1 MRKIVLFIFTILCSS
16 HGIVAEAA
24 TFSSSYS
31 SCTPPEAN
39 PTVVTTHL
47 DVTDGN
53 DGVVSLREAIAYLNT
68 NGTDTTITFSLPAGS
83 PTTIT
88 LYATL
93 PQIENVT
100 CHIDGHNNGSDGGTI
115 TLEGN
120 GQYQIMQVLRSNLTI
135 EAVTFTHANS
145 STEGGAIYCQYST
158 LTLRDCAFI
167 NCHSDGNGGAITC
180 TDQPSSSTAPP
191 AKVQIDNCLFS
202 GNSTNIYGG
211 AIYLSSNTNQKS
223 AIYNCSFA
231 RNQSSSNGGALAT
244 YNTIVIADNNTF
256 SHNKAANGG
265 ALYIRSG
272 SGTLHAMTV
281 MNSTFVKDS
290 ATATGG
296 AIYLNNSSISLCN
309 NLFSDNIAI
318 GTANTS
324 DIKVAGNNQLRAF
337 NNLWTPSTTIGTI
350 EQRNIPTGTSG
361 SGICANE
368 ADTLIRGIR
377 HTIYPPLRGS
387 PAATMGV
394 MTCRHNSPTIY
405 TTAHWYNNTWYN
417 NLTNNPLSNTNG
429 YIVDTIDEI
438 GNIRIDS
445 NSFISIGSVQR
456 QIHYYDT
463 IIDCY
468 ATHLIA
474 HGIDFPASGDY
485 VDTLWRDIQD
495 TIYHLHLIINANTD
509 SLWDIS
515 TCDSYTWY
523 GTTYTASTT
532 TATHTFPN
540 VTSLGCDSIARLHL
554 TLRHSSD
561 YTEVLTSCDSLLW
574 HGNTYYASTSSPV
587 FLTTN
592 AEGCDSTVRLSLT
605 VLHGDTTLSDTI
617 ACDNFSW
624 MGTPYTNGDTIEMFH
639 GLNIHNCDSINL
651 IHLTLYNHTQTV
663 ETVHACD
670 SFYWPKN
677 GITYQ
682 SDTNAIVYFIDQHGC
697 DSIFRLHLN
706 LDTSYY
712 TIWDTMGCNSFYWPL
727 TGTWYLENCHR
738 TATIRAM
745 NGCDSTIELRL
756 NIHRTD
762 STHIYDTVCRG
773 DGINFH
779 GIWCDSTKRYRFD
792 TVSMMGC
799 DSLLYLHLTVFD
811 PKPVVADYSYNCTQH
826 CYELT
831 ATTDAP
837 YLYWYTLPDDTS
849 ILHNTDLGTLAIP
862 HDTTLY
868 IVRSDLRDTLFCPAY
883 DTLTLMPPILPIAQM
898 NITPP
903 WLTEDNMTLTGTS
916 PHEPGT
922 TLQWYINN
930 TFYADSVSMITFTT
944 DNNSDT
950 IWIMLIATNDLCSDT
965 AVMGIPFKHD
975 MLTIPNV
982 FSPESHDENSTF
994 KIEGKY
1000 ITDFDITIF
1009 DRAGRKVFHT
1019 NDIHDSWDGSHNGQP
1034 CPQAAYV
1041 YLIRYRKP
1049 SAPNGLQTATGT
1061 VTLIR

>member
-1 MRKIVLFIFTILCSS
+1 
-16 HGIVAEAA
+16 
-24 TFSSSYS
+24 
-31 SCTPPEAN
+31 
-39 PTVVTTHL
+39 
-47 DVTDGN
+47 
-53 DGVVSLREAIAYLNT
+53 
-68 NGTDTTITFSLPAGS
+68 
-83 PTTIT
+83 
-88 LYATL
+88 
-93 PQIENVT
+93 
-100 CHIDGHNNGSDGGTI
+100 
-115 TLEGN
+115 
-120 GQYQIMQVLRSNLTI
+120 
-135 EAVTFTHANS
+135 
-145 STEGGAIYCQYST
+145 
-158 LTLRDCAFI
+158 
-167 NCHSDGNGGAITC
+167 
-180 TDQPSSSTAPP
+180 
-191 AKVQIDNCLFS
+191 
-202 GNSTNIYGG
+202 
-211 AIYLSSNTNQKS
+211 
-223 AIYNCSFA
+223 
-231 RNQSSSNGGALAT
+231 
-244 YNTIVIADNNTF
+244 
-256 SHNKAANGG
+256 
-265 ALYIRSG
+265 
-272 SGTLHAMTV
+272 
-281 MNSTFVKDS
+281 
-290 ATATGG
+290 
-296 AIYLNNSSISLCN
+296 
-309 NLFSDNIAI
+309 
-318 GTANTS
+318 
-324 DIKVAGNNQLRAF
+324 
-337 NNLWTPSTTIGTI
+337 
-350 EQRNIPTGTSG
+350 
-361 SGICANE
+361 
-368 ADTLIRGIR
+368 
-377 HTIYPPLRGS
+377 
-387 PAATMGV
+387 
-394 MTCRHNSPTIY
+394 
-405 TTAHWYNNTWYN
+405 
-417 NLTNNPLSNTNG
+417 
-429 YIVDTIDEI
+429 
-438 GNIRIDS
+438 
-445 NSFISIGSVQR
+445 
-456 QIHYYDT
+456 
-463 IIDCY
+463 
-468 ATHLIA
+468 
-474 HGIDFPASGDY
+474 
-485 VDTLWRDIQD
+485 
-495 TIYHLHLIINANTD
+495 
-509 SLWDIS
+509 
-515 TCDSYTWY
+515 
-523 GTTYTASTT
+523 
-532 TATHTFPN
+532 
-540 VTSLGCDSIARLHL
+540 
-554 TLRHSSD
+554 
-561 YTEVLTSCDSLLW
+561 
-574 HGNTYYASTSSPV
+574 
-587 FLTTN
+587 
-592 AEGCDSTVRLSLT
+592 
-605 VLHGDTTLSDTI
+605 
-617 ACDNFSW
+617 
-624 MGTPYTNGDTIEMFH
+624 
-639 GLNIHNCDSINL
+639 
-651 IHLTLYNHTQTV
+651 
-663 ETVHACD
+663 
-670 SFYWPKN
+670 
-677 GITYQ
+677 
-682 SDTNAIVYFIDQHGC
+682 
-697 DSIFRLHLN
+697 
-706 LDTSYY
+706 
-712 TIWDTMGCNSFYWPL
+712 MGCNSFYWPL